1 MKQKDTTVLGLAV
14 CAAFGAALL
23 AIAEHVR
30 WMEAGYGL
38 GAARREHQVL
48 LREAVQ
54 AERKLAAA
62 RSPSAVVARAKAW
75 NLGLDHYSSQP
86 ALPPSSVAAP
96 AVAPAVAPA
105 PVAAQPAK
113 PAAPASTAPTTSS
126 ANVAARRPDRPEVR
140 R

>member
-30 WMEAGYGL
+30 CMEAGYGL

-86 ALPPSSVAAP
+86 ALPPSSAAAAVAAP
-96 AVAPAVAPA
+96 APA
-105 PVAAQPAK
+105 AAQPAK
-113 PAAPASTAPTTSS
+113 PAAPAVNAPTSS
-126 ANVAARRPDRPEVR
+126 ANVAARRPEVR

>member
-86 ALPPSSVAAP
+86 ALPPSSVAVP
-96 AVAPAVAPA
+96 AAPA
-105 PVAAQPAK
+105 PATAQPAK
-113 PAAPASTAPTTSS
+113 PSAPASTAPTTSS

>member
-54 AERKLAAA
+54 AERKLDAA
-62 RSPSAVVARAKAW
+62 RSPTAVVARAKAW

-86 ALPPSSVAAP
+86 ALPPSSVVTATPAATPAAAQAAP
-96 AVAPAVAPA
+96 
-105 PVAAQPAK
+105 
-113 PAAPASTAPTTSS
+113 S
-126 ANVAARRPDRPEVR
+126 ANVAARRPEVR

>member
-30 WMEAGYGL
+30 CMEAGYGL

-86 ALPPSSVAAP
+86 ALPPSSVAT
-96 AVAPAVAPA
+96 AVAAPA
-105 PVAAQPAK
+105 PAAAHPAK
-113 PAAPASTAPTTSS
+113 PAAPAVNAPTSS
-126 ANVAARRPDRPEVR
+126 ANVAARRPEVR

>member
-86 ALPPSSVAAP
+86 ALPPSSVVTATP
-96 AVAPAVAPA
+96 A
-105 PVAAQPAK
+105 AAQPAK
-113 PAAPASTAPTTSS
+113 PAASAAAAPS
-126 ANVAARRPDRPEVR
+126 ANVAARRPEVR